1 MATHIISRRIQ
12 CIIQYIYDFHY
23 PSKVD
28 LLNFL
33 KDKDFIVSPRTLE
46 RDIERIRTDFGLEI
60 VYSKAHQGYFID
72 KSKSVKV
79 ESFFKFLE
87 IVTVADILSESLKDS
102 NKMLEYVSFDDS
114 KNLKGIDNLKEILVA
129 INQKRKLHFVHENFW
144 RNTLK
149 NYEITPLFLKEYENR
164 WYVIGVPKELN
175 EIRTFGIDRISELKL
190 GTLSNVKRSHFKS
203 QLKNFDDIIGLDF
216 NQGKPTKIR
225 LLVDGIHIK
234 YMRSLPLHH
243 SQNIHTENE
252 KGEFFV
258 DFFLIPN
265 YEFITQI
272 LKIGSEVEVIYPTEL
287 RDEIKNI
294 LTKSLNKYK

>member
-1 MATHIISRRIQ
+1 MASHVIPRRIQ
-12 CIIQYIYDFHY
+12 YIIQFIYDYNY
-23 PSKVD
+23 PSKSEIIR
-28 LLNFL
+28 FL
-33 KDKDFIVSPRTLE
+33 EEKDFKVSARTLE
-46 RDIERIRTDFGLEI
+46 RDIERIRSDYGLEI
-60 VYSKAHQGYFID
+60 VYSKANSGYFID

-102 NKMLEYVSFDDS
+102 NKILDYVSFDDS
-114 KNLKGIDNLKEILVA
+114 KNFKGIANLKEILIA
-129 INQKRKLHFVHENFW
+129 IRQKRKLHFAHENFW
-144 RNTLK
+144 RDTLK
-149 NYEITPLFLKEYENR
+149 KYEITPLLLKEYENR
-164 WYVIGVPKELN
+164 WYVIGVPEEMD
-175 EIRTFGIDRISELKL
+175 EIRTFGIDRITELSL
-190 GTLSNVKRSHFKS
+190 GTLSNLKRSEFKV
-203 QLKNFDDIIGLDF
+203 QLKSFDDIIGLDF
-216 NQGKPTKIR
+216 NQGKPISIR

-265 YEFITQI
+265 YEFTTQI
-272 LKIGSEVEVIYPTEL
+272 LKIGNEVEVIYPPEL

-294 LTKSLNKYK
+294 LTDSLKKYL